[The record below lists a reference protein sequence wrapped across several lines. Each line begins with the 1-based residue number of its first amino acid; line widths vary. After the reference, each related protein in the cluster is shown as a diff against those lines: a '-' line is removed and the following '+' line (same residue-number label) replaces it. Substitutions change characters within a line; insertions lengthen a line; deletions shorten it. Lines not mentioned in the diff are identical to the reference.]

1 MTEKIE
7 SSLKAPKFKMDDK
20 IMITKYKN
28 NFSKYYTNIWS
39 IETPMMN
46 FVLKANSWTHKIKD
60 LNGEILVGSFYEK
73 ELLLSKL

>member
-1 MTEKIE
+1 MYRFSICKKPIDANYSTLTEKIE

-39 IETPMMN
+39 IETPMIN
-46 FVLKANSWTHKIKD
+46 FVLKANS
-60 LNGEILVGSFYEK
+60 
-73 ELLLSKL
+73 